1 MNKQEIEQLAER
13 YQAKAD
19 RAYQNY
25 QETGMSRY
33 DRERRNNEDL
43 ATALRMAAAAHD
55 DHARLISMRCDVAE
69 IGAKAQNML
78 SAPLHEKYTNGE
90 VRTFLQNVVAIA
102 STYGLIRE
110 DE

>member
-1 MNKQEIEQLAER
+1 MSQEELEKLAER

-25 QETGMSRY
+25 QGTGMSRY

-69 IGAKAQNML
+69 IGAKAQSML

-90 VRTFLQNVVAIA
+90 MRTFLQNVVAIA
-102 STYGLIRE
+102 TAYGLIKKE
-110 DE
+110 